1 MEDKSGST
9 PEEEAQS
16 RRAFIKKMTYV
27 APAMVTYKVGE
38 SWADDDDGGGGN
50 GKKNQK
56 NQKGASPNPGLSKK
70 YRVED
75 DD

>member
-1 MEDKSGST
+1 MEDKNDST
-9 PEEEAQS
+9 SEEAAQS

-38 SWADDDDGGGGN
+38 SWGDDDDGGGGN
-50 GKKNQK
+50 ANK
-56 NQKGASPNPGLSKK
+56 NQKGVSPNPGLKKK

>member
-1 MEDKSGST
+1 MEEKSDST
-9 PEEEAQS
+9 PEEAAQS

-27 APAMVTYKVGE
+27 APAVVTYKVGD
-38 SWADDDDGGGGN
+38 SWADDDDDDGGSKAN
-50 GKKNQK
+50 KNQK
-56 NQKGASPNPGLSKK
+56 NTSPNPGLKKK